1 MPRVG
6 LYLSV
11 ISTDPI
17 DATRGIGELQRTSRG
32 SYIPEIWQWSPRFQL
47 KMMRLG
53 VALFGVVV
61 LDGVVGQ
68 DGPSCAMGG
77 NVAVNVGGTD
87 GNVVTTVD
95 IPAVR

>member
-1 MPRVG
+1 MEVG
-6 LYLSV
+6 EAYLW
-11 ISTDPI
+11 
-17 DATRGIGELQRTSRG
+17 SRG
-32 SYIPEIWQWSPRFQL
+32 SIYWQWSPRFQF

-53 VALFGVVV
+53 AALFGVVA

-68 DGPSCAMGG
+68 DGPSCAAGG

-95 IPAVR
+95 IPAVRLF